1 MATTV
6 RGRPRDERV
15 GESGARS
22 VAGVVGRHLGPFLAV
37 AVAGALL
44 CGFFAGLYRHLPEP
58 IGFDTSLYLTQ
69 ATLVAKHGLR
79 GVAHLLIPRP
89 HKLWTSRIGF
99 PITVLSLSGLFRT
112 STFTVAAVVP
122 IAAIGA
128 TALACGAFV
137 SHGLRRGP
145 VVLAVVAV
153 IVGTSVGMTQM
164 IAGTYEENLLAQAA
178 FAAALVPIATTVT
191 GGRGYLA
198 AVLVLGAGGL
208 AHQAIYG
215 SMLAVLVLTLAAFLP
230 ASWRAWRSGVA
241 PVSTPSARLA
251 GILGGA
257 GAVTATGIYG
267 ILRAAP
273 YPALLKRQEFAPKVR
288 FIFPVY
294 RLPLTVP
301 MAAAGA
307 VVETIRARRGG
318 GRGDSG
324 SGSMHPATKFFLVLM
339 AAWTVVCAVGIAGY
353 YLGRAWPAHRFLAFA
368 LPLPIFLALGILA
381 LGEGAAHG
389 VLSVAGGTLRRAAR
403 PVGVAVTVAAIAG
416 AGFIGGWALYRAEA
430 RRGLETLDREKLQ
443 LAVTAESY
451 LRVAGVSATRPV
463 VFLLDNRGSN
473 PQLAVPGYSNIL
485 RAPLPADLIERVYFY
500 VGTPENYLAGVPTLL
515 PVDVHNYNKMS
526 TRFWND
532 LQPALPHDP
541 VVLMLRSTNQ
551 SYDAYVTGHREQEVA
566 PGVVSLNG
574 PRPAGAIPI
583 PKVPGAPRGLAAA
596 SLMAAAALIVLGL
609 VGLGWTVALLPA
621 HVRPFE
627 RLALGPGFG
636 IGMLILAGAVA
647 DLLGVRLGGWSGA
660 FTLLGCGLVG
670 WALAALVVGRARRAV
685 PGSSPPAPPE
695 RR

>member
-1 MATTV
+1 
-6 RGRPRDERV
+6 V
-15 GESGARS
+15 GA
-22 VAGVVGRHLGPFLAV
+22 
-37 AVAGALL
+37 AGALV

-99 PITVLSLSGLFRT
+99 PITVLTLSGLFRT
-112 STFTVAAVVP
+112 STFAVAAVVP
-122 IAAIGA
+122 IAAIAA

-137 SHGLRRGP
+137 AHGLRRGP
-145 VVLAVVAV
+145 IVLAVVTV

-215 SMLAVLVLTLAAFLP
+215 SMLAVLVFTLAAFLP
-230 ASWRAWRSGVA
+230 ASWRAWRSGA
-241 PVSTPSARLA
+241 TSPASTPSARLA

-257 GAVTATGIYG
+257 GAVTAAGIYG

-288 FIFPVY
+288 FIVPVY
-294 RLPLTVP
+294 RLPVTVP
-301 MAAAGA
+301 IAVAGGA
-307 VVETIRARRGG
+307 VETIRGRRQHR
-318 GRGDSG
+318 RGDSG
-324 SGSMHPATKFFLVLM
+324 SGSLHPATKFFLVLM
-339 AAWTVVCAVGIAGY
+339 GAWTIVCAVGIAGY

-368 LPLPIFLALGILA
+368 LPLPIFLGLGILA
-381 LGEGAAHG
+381 LGEGAARG
-389 VLSVAGGTLRRAAR
+389 VLAVAGGTLRRAAR
-403 PVGVAVTVAAIAG
+403 PVGIAVTVVAIAG
-416 AGFIGGWALYRAEA
+416 AVFIGYWALYRAEA
-430 RRGLETLDREKLQ
+430 RRGLETLDRQKLQ
-443 LAVTAESY
+443 LAVAAQSY
-451 LRVAGVSATRPV
+451 LRLGGVPATRPV

-485 RAPLPADLIERVYFY
+485 RAPLPADLIERIYFY
-500 VGTPENYLAGVPTLL
+500 VGTPQNYLAGVPTLM

-551 SYDAYVTGHREQEVA
+551 SYDGYVTGHPDQEVT

-574 PRPAGAIPI
+574 PRLAGAIPT

-609 VGLGWTVALLPA
+609 VGLGWTVALLPG

-636 IGMLILAGAVA
+636 IGMLILGGAVA

-660 FTLLGCGLVG
+660 FTLVGCGLVG
-670 WALAALVVGRARRAV
+670 WALAALGPGRARRAV
-685 PGSSPPAPPE
+685 PVSSPPAPPP
-695 RR
+695 

>member
-1 MATTV
+1 
-6 RGRPRDERV
+6 
-15 GESGARS
+15 
-22 VAGVVGRHLGPFLAV
+22 
-37 AVAGALL
+37 
-44 CGFFAGLYRHLPEP
+44 
-58 IGFDTSLYLTQ
+58 
-69 ATLVAKHGLR
+69 
-79 GVAHLLIPRP
+79 
-89 HKLWTSRIGF
+89 
-99 PITVLSLSGLFRT
+99 
-112 STFTVAAVVP
+112 
-122 IAAIGA
+122 
-128 TALACGAFV
+128 
-137 SHGLRRGP
+137 
-145 VVLAVVAV
+145 
-153 IVGTSVGMTQM
+153 
-164 IAGTYEENLLAQAA
+164 
-178 FAAALVPIATTVT
+178 
-191 GGRGYLA
+191 
-198 AVLVLGAGGL
+198 
-208 AHQAIYG
+208 
-215 SMLAVLVLTLAAFLP
+215 
-230 ASWRAWRSGVA
+230 
-241 PVSTPSARLA
+241 
-251 GILGGA
+251 
-257 GAVTATGIYG
+257 
-267 ILRAAP
+267 
-273 YPALLKRQEFAPKVR
+273 
-288 FIFPVY
+288 
-294 RLPLTVP
+294 
-301 MAAAGA
+301 
-307 VVETIRARRGG
+307 
-318 GRGDSG
+318 
-324 SGSMHPATKFFLVLM
+324 
-339 AAWTVVCAVGIAGY
+339 
-353 YLGRAWPAHRFLAFA
+353 
-368 LPLPIFLALGILA
+368 
-381 LGEGAAHG
+381 

-403 PVGVAVTVAAIAG
+403 PAGIAVTVAAIGG